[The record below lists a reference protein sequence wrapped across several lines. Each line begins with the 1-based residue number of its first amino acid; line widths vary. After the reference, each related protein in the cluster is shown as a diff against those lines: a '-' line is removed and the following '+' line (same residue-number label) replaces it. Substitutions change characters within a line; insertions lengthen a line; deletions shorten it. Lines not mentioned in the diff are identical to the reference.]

1 MSQTKLVF
9 GYEVPIYR
17 CQLVRETSLTLA
29 DRPVVRNPEDVAR
42 LLADHLQG
50 VDRENF
56 VSILLD
62 TKNKV
67 IGITTVSVGILDS
80 SLVHPREV
88 YKPAILCNAASL
100 VVGHNHPSGD
110 PSPSVEDTRITK
122 RLHEAGEIL
131 GIDLLDHIVV
141 GDGTEPLR
149 WVSLKERGVI

>member
-1 MSQTKLVF
+1 MSQQKLVF

-29 DRPVVRNPEDVAR
+29 DRPVVRSPEDVAR

-50 VDRENF
+50 VDREYF

-80 SLVHPREV
+80 SIVHPREV
-88 YKPAILCNAASL
+88 FKPAILCNAASL

-122 RLHEAGEIL
+122 RLHEAGEII

>member
-1 MSQTKLVF
+1 MTQTVLPL

-29 DRPVVRNPEDVAR
+29 ERPIVRSPEDIAR

-50 VDRENF
+50 VDREHF

-80 SLVHPREV
+80 SIVHPREV
-88 YKPAILCNAASL
+88 FKPAILSNAASI
-100 VVGHNHPSGD
+100 VVAHNHPSGD
-110 PSPSVEDTRITK
+110 PTESVEDTRITV
-122 RLHEAGEIL
+122 RLRDAADII
-131 GIDLLDHIVV
+131 GIDLLDHVIV
-141 GDGTEPLR
+141 GDGVVPLR
-149 WVSLKERGVI
+149 WVSMKEKGVI

>member
-1 MSQTKLVF
+1 MTQTVLPL
-9 GYEVPIYR
+9 GYEVPVYR
-17 CQLVRETSLTLA
+17 CQLVRENSLTLA
-29 DRPVVRNPEDVAR
+29 ERPVVRTPADVAR
-42 LLADHLQG
+42 LLSDHLQG
-50 VDRENF
+50 VDWEHF

-67 IGITTVSVGILDS
+67 IGVNTVSVGILDC

-88 YKPAILCNAASL
+88 YKPAILCNAAS
-100 VVGHNHPSGD
+100 VIVAHNHPSGD

-122 RLHEAGEIL
+122 RLSEAGEII